1 VSKRVLDDISTVAA
15 AFALELAPDGSVE
28 RLGAAYGGIA
38 ATPLRAGTLERL
50 ALGKPWRSEATLRL
64 LLDAVRGIGTP
75 LSDQR
80 GSAAYRGAMVEKLLE
95 RFHAETT
102 AQLGAEAAE

>member
-1 VSKRVLDDISTVAA
+1 
-15 AFALELAPDGSVE
+15 
-28 RLGAAYGGIA
+28 LGAAYGGIA

-95 RFHAETT
+95 RFHAETNT
-102 AQLGAEAAE
+102 QANLEAAE